1 MNRKRWQTSPVDKEL
16 ASQIAEEC
24 ALSPMAAM
32 LAAARG
38 LKDPEEIGSFFDDT
52 ADVLSDPFELKD
64 MKAAADRVNRAIE
77 DGEKIAVFG
86 DYDADGV
93 CASAMLVS
101 YLRTR
106 AADVMFHIPDRQT
119 EGYGLSAQ
127 AVRKLKEDGASLI
140 VTVDNGVSAIEEAEL
155 IAELGMEL
163 VVTDHHKTKGR
174 LPRAVAVVNPHREDN
189 SPSFKDYSG
198 TGVAFKLICA
208 VEGADSDWLLE
219 EYGDLLALGT
229 IGDVVP
235 LKGENRTMVIRG
247 LRVINSFPREGM
259 KALIVESGLGD
270 KKVDSM
276 KAAFVLAPK
285 INAAGRMGSADR
297 AMDLLLCE
305 DSDKAKELAAE
316 ITQENKRRQAAE
328 SEILEKIEQVLNDS
342 PSLKYEKVIVV
353 DGEGWHTGVIGI
365 VASRLVEKYG
375 RPCIVISKEGDTARG
390 SCRSLEGFSIFEAL
404 SAVSDC
410 LTHFGG
416 HTLAAG
422 FGIECARIEE
432 FKTALRNYSGNI
444 DMPYPVQ
451 RIDLRLKPEGINA
464 EITDAITAFEPFGA
478 ENPRP
483 VFGLIGMILEECKG
497 VSEDKYTRL
506 TVSRGTIKLSA
517 ICFSIPFDEFP
528 YRPGDTIDLAVT
540 LEKTFY
546 MGTENVGVYVRNIRL
561 SGMDEEAVLSGF
573 RIYEDFMRNE
583 GVDTGLSDRVVPG
596 RNLIASVY
604 RLLKAGMPGRL
615 DYEIVCRRLG
625 DDGGKICAVMLAVD
639 ALTELGI
646 LSQDVSG
653 RVRVNEECGKVELTN
668 SKIYRQFHTAGI
680 G

>member
-1 MNRKRWQTSPVDKEL
+1 M
-16 ASQIAEEC
+16 
-24 ALSPMAAM
+24 
-32 LAAARG
+32 
-38 LKDPEEIGSFFDDT
+38 
-52 ADVLSDPFELKD
+52 
-64 MKAAADRVNRAIE
+64 
-77 DGEKIAVFG
+77 
-86 DYDADGV
+86 
-93 CASAMLVS
+93 
-101 YLRTR
+101 
-106 AADVMFHIPDRQT
+106 
-119 EGYGLSAQ
+119 
-127 AVRKLKEDGASLI
+127 
-140 VTVDNGVSAIEEAEL
+140 
-155 IAELGMEL
+155 
-163 VVTDHHKTKGR
+163 
-174 LPRAVAVVNPHREDN
+174 
-189 SPSFKDYSG
+189 
-198 TGVAFKLICA
+198 
-208 VEGADSDWLLE
+208 
-219 EYGDLLALGT
+219 
-229 IGDVVP
+229 
-235 LKGENRTMVIRG
+235 
-247 LRVINSFPREGM
+247 
-259 KALIVESGLGD
+259 
-270 KKVDSM
+270 
-276 KAAFVLAPK
+276 
-285 INAAGRMGSADR
+285 
-297 AMDLLLCE
+297 
-305 DSDKAKELAAE
+305 
-316 ITQENKRRQAAE
+316 
-328 SEILEKIEQVLNDS
+328 
-342 PSLKYEKVIVV
+342 
-353 DGEGWHTGVIGI
+353 
-365 VASRLVEKYG
+365 
-375 RPCIVISKEGDTARG
+375 ARG

-604 RLLKAGMPGRL
+604 RSPKLMPGRL

-646 LSQDVSG
+646 LSQDVQR